1 MAIGSGGRPVVDS
14 AGNRPG
20 DAKPS
25 RLLSA
30 RDARETPMP
39 DTLDLIVRNAT
50 LPDGRSGVD
59 IACAAG
65 RIVAIEPGIA
75 GEAGRTIE
83 AGGRLVAAPFVDC
96 HFHMDATL
104 SLGLP
109 RLNRSGTLLE
119 GIALWGELKPLL
131 TAEAVIERALR
142 YCDLAVAQGLLAIR
156 SHVDVC
162 DDRLLAVDALLDVK
176 KKVAPYM
183 DLQLVAFPQD
193 GYYRSPTAAR
203 NLERALDK
211 GVDVVGGIPH
221 FERTMA
227 DGARSVTA
235 LCEIAAKRGLM
246 VDMHCDESD
255 DPLSR
260 HIETL
265 AFETQRL
272 GLKGRVAGSHLTSM
286 HSMDNYYVSKLL
298 PLIAEAG
305 VHAIANPLINIVLQG
320 RHDTYPKRRG
330 QTRVPE
336 MRNHGINVAFG
347 QDCTMDPWY
356 SLGSGDMLD
365 VAHMGLHVGQLTS
378 REAMRFCFDAVTVNA
393 AKAMQLDGYGLKV
406 GCNADMVVLQA
417 ADPIEAIRL
426 RARRLAVIRRGKV
439 IAETPAHL
447 TRLSLAGRPAT
458 VDPADYA
465 PPLEA

>member
-1 MAIGSGGRPVVDS
+1 MAAS
-14 AGNRPG
+14 
-20 DAKPS
+20 
-25 RLLSA
+25 
-30 RDARETPMP
+30 
-39 DTLDLIVRNAT
+39 LDLIVRGAT
-50 LPDGRSGVD
+50 LPDGRTGVD
-59 IACAAG
+59 IACAGG
-65 RIVAIEPGIA
+65 RIVAIERGIA
-75 GEAGRTIE
+75 GEATRIVD
-83 AGGRLVAAPFVDC
+83 ASGRLVSPPFVDC

-109 RLNRSGTLLE
+109 RLNQSGTLLE

-131 TAEAVIERALR
+131 TAEAVIGRALR
-142 YCDLAVAQGLLAIR
+142 YCDLAAAQGVLAIR

-162 DDRLLAVDALLDVK
+162 DDRLLAVDALLEVK
-176 KKVAPYM
+176 KKIAPYI

-211 GVDVVGGIPH
+211 GVDIVGGIPH

-227 DGARSVTA
+227 DGVASVTA
-235 LCEIAAKRGLM
+235 LCAIAEKRGLM
-246 VDMHCDESD
+246 VDVHCDESD

-265 AFETQRL
+265 TAETRRL
-272 GLKGRVAGSHLTSM
+272 GLIGRVAGSHLTSM

-298 PLIAEAG
+298 PLMAEAG
-305 VHAIANPLINIVLQG
+305 VHAIPNPLINIVLQG

-330 QTRVPE
+330 MTRVPE
-336 MRNHGINVAFG
+336 LRAHGINVAFG

-356 SLGSGDMLD
+356 SLGSADMLE

-378 REAMRFCFDAVTVNA
+378 REAMRFCFDAVTVNP
-393 AKAMQLDGYGLKV
+393 AKAMGLDGYGIAV

-426 RARRLAVIRRGKV
+426 KARRLAVIRRGRV
-439 IAETPAHL
+439 IAETPAQV
-447 TRLSLAGRPAT
+447 TSLALDGRPSRL
-458 VDPADYA
+458 DPADYRPQGA
-465 PPLEA
+465 